1 MTRTAAST
9 TAALQAVVDDFSR
22 EYEKRYG
29 YPWRYEGATV
39 QRDGR
44 VYSLVTPEGIH
55 YFLYTKKTALA
66 HLQSYLET
74 GRGNMAMC
82 RAR

>member
-1 MTRTAAST
+1 MTATAFNT
-9 TAALQAVVDDFSR
+9 TAALQAVVDDFSAKYQ
-22 EYEKRYG
+22 ERYG
-29 YPWRYEGATV
+29 YPWRYAGAKVVRSGTT
-39 QRDGR
+39 
-44 VYSLVTPEGIH
+44 YSLVTPEGIH
-55 YFLYTKKTALA
+55 YFLSTKKVALA